1 MASPPDSHAAARAAA
16 LLRERA
22 RALARVPAEPVRFNA
37 RDVLEF
43 RLGEERYALDATV
56 VRDVRPLKHLTALPC
71 TPAFVAGLVNVR
83 GRVVV
88 VVDLKRFLGMRTQ
101 GLTDHH
107 HVVLIGRDALE
118 IGLLADTVEGVRTID
133 LDALQ
138 SPPATADGR
147 NGYIE
152 GIGAD
157 RLALLDVEAILAD
170 ERLVVDEEVEL

>member
-1 MASPPDSHAAARAAA
+1 MASQPDPAAQAAA

-22 RALARVPAEPVRFNA
+22 RTLARVPAEPARFNA

-43 RLGEERYALDATV
+43 RLGEERYALDAAI

-83 GRVVV
+83 GRVVLV
-88 VVDLKRFLGMRTQ
+88 IDLKRFLDMRTQ

-107 HVVLIGRDALE
+107 HVVLVGRDALE

-138 SPPATADGR
+138 PPPATAGAS
-147 NGYIE
+147 GYIE
-152 GIGAD
+152 GIGSD
-157 RLALLDVEAILAD
+157 RLALLDVDAILAD

>member
-1 MASPPDSHAAARAAA
+1 MASPPDAPAQAAA

-22 RALARVPAEPVRFNA
+22 RALARVPVEPVRSRA

-43 RLGEERYALDATV
+43 RLGEERYALDAAA
-56 VRDVRPLKHLTALPC
+56 VRDVLPLKHLTALPC
-71 TPAFVAGLVNVR
+71 TPHFVAGLVNVR

-88 VVDLKRFLGMRTQ
+88 VIDLKRFLDTRAQ

-107 HVVLIGRDALE
+107 NVVLIGREALE
-118 IGLLADTVEGVRTID
+118 VGVLADSVEGVRTID

-138 SPPATADGR
+138 PPPAIVDGR
-147 NGYIE
+147 NGYIQ

-157 RLALLDVEAILAD
+157 RLALLDVETILAD